1 MCGIT
6 LHLVALV
13 KTPLPHVNTVRSG
26 QAEQTYLSPHVD
38 HAHEALDEEE
48 EVDATDDTGARPYI
62 GV

>member
-1 MCGIT
+1 M
-6 LHLVALV
+6 
-13 KTPLPHVNTVRSG
+13 KTPIPYVNTVRSG

-48 EVDATDDTGARPYI
+48 EVDATNDTGARPYI